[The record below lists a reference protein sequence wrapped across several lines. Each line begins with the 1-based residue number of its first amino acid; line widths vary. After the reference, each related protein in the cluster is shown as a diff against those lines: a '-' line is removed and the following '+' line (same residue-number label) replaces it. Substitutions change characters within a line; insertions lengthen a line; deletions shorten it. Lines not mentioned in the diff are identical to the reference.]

1 MKIQIFSRQLFLFKI
16 KIGKRISVYF
26 VCVRDLWL
34 LTKLVVN
41 HSAMTLQIRRNYV
54 QHTTVL
60 IIVLIKSH
68 NLFVRVLLSPVIP
81 TILWWT
87 LVDGVPYTLRLNNV
101 TKQIIMRI
109 IANYKC
115 AYDMQQVFHLSIARM
130 PIHTILYEF
139 ERFSSLI
146 WQLIVFG
153 FRFYFGCFA
162 WINFW

>member
-1 MKIQIFSRQLFLFKI
+1 MKIQIFSRQFFLFKI

-41 HSAMTLQIRRNYV
+41 HSAMALQIRRNYV

-87 LVDGVPYTLRLNNV
+87 LVDGVPYTHRLNNV

-115 AYDMQQVFHLSIARM
+115 AYDIYICSRSFTFLSHACQSI
-130 PIHTILYEF
+130 
-139 ERFSSLI
+139 
-146 WQLIVFG
+146 
-153 FRFYFGCFA
+153 RFYTNSKDFPASFGS
-162 WINFW
+162 W